1 MQKLLFFSI
10 LICLVLTVHARP
22 VSEAE
27 ARRLAQSFLQQRG
40 KTPASAS
47 RMKTAA
53 RGRRAAGSVGHNSY
67 YVFNIGLGQGFVVV
81 GGDSRAAAILGY
93 ADSGS
98 IAPDDMPDGLRFL
111 LDTYAEEVTRL
122 GDTADSE
129 GRDETAD
136 NTAASRRVARAPRHA
151 ISPLVVTRW
160 DQGTPYNTLCPIID
174 GTQCVTGCVATSM
187 AQVMYH
193 HRWPEGKTANIPA
206 YTTSTSSRPL
216 NRKRLLSNLTAH
228 LRLIE

>member
-40 KTPASAS
+40 K
-47 RMKTAA
+47 
-53 RGRRAAGSVGHNSY
+53 
-67 YVFNIGLGQGFVVV
+67 
-81 GGDSRAAAILGY
+81 
-93 ADSGS
+93 
-98 IAPDDMPDGLRFL
+98 
-111 LDTYAEEVTRL
+111 
-122 GDTADSE
+122 
-129 GRDETAD
+129 TAD

-206 YTTSTSSRPL
+206 YTASTSSRPL